1 MVAALS
7 WPVIA
12 WRMVVAPLWVP
23 CGPRQP
29 IIQARPA
36 PGGTHT
42 AAILRGKSV
51 AAPDRRGHITT
62 ISKQMMSMAEN
73 LMRKLP
79 LMSPMDRQ
87 EMAFAADCPDR
98 LLPLLSLQVAIDAVP
113 EGSSLYCI
121 LAPRSE
127 DTS

>member
-1 MVAALS
+1 
-7 WPVIA
+7 
-12 WRMVVAPLWVP
+12 
-23 CGPRQP
+23 
-29 IIQARPA
+29 
-36 PGGTHT
+36 
-42 AAILRGKSV
+42 
-51 AAPDRRGHITT
+51 
-62 ISKQMMSMAEN
+62 MMSMAEN